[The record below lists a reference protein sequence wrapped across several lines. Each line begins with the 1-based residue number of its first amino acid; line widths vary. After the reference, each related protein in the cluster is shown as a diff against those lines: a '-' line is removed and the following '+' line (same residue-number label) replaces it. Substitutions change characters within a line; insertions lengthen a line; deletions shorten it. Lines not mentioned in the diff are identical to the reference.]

1 MKIFVAGATGA
12 IGRPLVRQLVAA
24 GHQVTGMTR
33 TAGKVAGLLEQGAEA
48 VVINALDT
56 ETMKE
61 AVRQA
66 KPEIVI
72 DQLTDLPK
80 KANPFRFRS
89 FYKKQTPLKETAPLP
104 LLEAAIEVGAIRHI
118 MQSVAFMYA
127 PAGKLHSEDDPVYL
141 DAPPPWDTAI
151 PPFPRIEQR
160 IVDEAALEGIVLRYG
175 FFYGP
180 GTHMAPD
187 GSLYAD
193 VKKRR
198 YPIVGDG
205 GGVHSFVHVEDAAAA
220 TVQAVEGGQSG
231 IYNIVDDTPLAIR
244 EWLPA
249 YARAIGAKPPR
260 RVPRWL
266 ARLTVGA
273 IPTHFSTTL
282 NGASNKKARQSLG
295 WAPNHPDPRQG
306 FPSG

>member
-33 TAGKVAGLLEQGAEA
+33 TAGKAAGLLEQGAEV

-104 LLEAAIEVGAIRHI
+104 LLEAAIEVRAERHI

-127 PAGKLHSEDDPVYL
+127 PAGQLRSEDDPVYL

-180 GTHMAPD
+180 GTHMAP
-187 GSLYAD
+187 GASLYRD
-193 VKKRR
+193 VQRRR

-205 GGVHSFVHVEDAAAA
+205 GGIYSFVHVDDAAAA
-220 TVQAVEGGQSG
+220 TVLAAEAGQGG
-231 IYNIVDDTPLAIR
+231 IYNVVDDTPLAVR

-249 YARAIGAKPPR
+249 YASAIGAKPPR
-260 RVPRWL
+260 RVSRWL
-266 ARLTVGA
+266 ARIAVGA

-282 NGASNKKARQSLG
+282 DGASNLKARRALSWTPG
-295 WAPNHPDPRQG
+295 RPDAREG
-306 FPSG
+306 FGKE